1 MKYLLASALALALA
15 TTALPA
21 IIHNAQAI
29 PLAQN
34 SASTSSSEA
43 VDEAAIAVMINSV
56 ATFADQ
62 GDFASIEA
70 VFADE
75 IQVDYTSLWGGDGQT
90 HTPDS
95 LMTAWASVLPGFDQ
109 TYHDIAN
116 VQVELAGNLAT
127 ATADVIADHHLGA
140 DFWQVTGQYEYRFVK
155 SADRWQITHMT
166 FNLRDEVGDRTLV
179 TLASERAATEP
190 VGYRQ
195 QQQTE
200 QAVRDLLTSL
210 ETKDMEALAAVWAAD
225 AVQDMPFS
233 PAGFPKRVEG
243 RENLIQHYAAWPE
256 ISGNANFTDE
266 LVFYPMADPT
276 MVFAEWRGVVDIRTT
291 GRLYEQQYGGLFH
304 VVDGQIQ
311 LFREYY
317 DPIVFSVAFGLDE
330 SSAVDN

>member
-1 MKYLLASALALALA
+1 MKYLLASVWTVVLA
-15 TTALPA
+15 TTAVPVIA
-21 IIHNAQAI
+21 NSAPSS

-34 SASTSSSEA
+34 PASTSSSPT
-43 VDEAAIAVMINSV
+43 VDEAAIAVIINSV

-70 VFADE
+70 LYADE
-75 IQVDYTSLWGGDGQT
+75 IQVDYTSLWGGDVQT
-90 HTPDS
+90 YTPES

-109 TYHDIAN
+109 IYHDISSI
-116 VQVELAGNLAT
+116 QVELAGNLAT
-127 ATADVIADHHLGA
+127 ATADVIADHHLEG

-155 SADRWQITHMT
+155 LADQWQITHMT
-166 FNLRDEVGDRTLV
+166 FNLVDEVGDRTLV
-179 TLASERAATEP
+179 TRASERAATEP

-200 QAVRDLLTSL
+200 QAVRDFLTSL
-210 ETKDMEALAAVWAAD
+210 ETKDMDAFAAVWAEE

-276 MVFAEWRGVVDIRTT
+276 MVFAEWRGVVEILPT

-330 SSAVDN
+330 SSSADN

>member
-1 MKYLLASALALALA
+1 M
-15 TTALPA
+15 TGVQTCALP
-21 IIHNAQAI
+21 ICD
-29 PLAQN
+29 L
-34 SASTSSSEA
+34 
-43 VDEAAIAVMINSV
+43 
-56 ATFADQ
+56 
-62 GDFASIEA
+62 
-70 VFADE
+70 
-75 IQVDYTSLWGGDGQT
+75 
-90 HTPDS
+90 
-95 LMTAWASVLPGFDQ
+95 
-109 TYHDIAN
+109 
-116 VQVELAGNLAT
+116 
-127 ATADVIADHHLGA
+127 
-140 DFWQVTGQYEYRFVK
+140 YRFVK

>member
-1 MKYLLASALALALA
+1 MKPLFAGTLAVSLA
-15 TTALPA
+15 TAA
-21 IIHNAQAI
+21 IPVMAHSAPSI

-34 SASTSSSEA
+34 SASTASSQA
-43 VDEAAIAVMINSV
+43 VDEAAIAVIINSV

-62 GDFASIEA
+62 GDFASIE
-70 VFADE
+70 VLYADE
-75 IQVDYTSLWGGDGQT
+75 IQVDYTSLWGGDVQT
-90 HTPDS
+90 YTPES
-95 LMTAWASVLPGFDQ
+95 LMMAWASVLPGFDQ

-116 VQVELAGNLAT
+116 IQVEVAGNLAT
-127 ATADVIADHHLGA
+127 ATADVIADHHLEAG
-140 DFWQVTGQYEYRFVK
+140 FWQVTGQYEYRLMK
-155 SADRWQITHMT
+155 SADQWQITHMT
-166 FNLRDEVGDRTLV
+166 FNLVDEVGDRTLV
-179 TLASERAATEP
+179 TLASEKATTVP

-200 QAVRDLLTSL
+200 QAVRDFLISL
-210 ETKDMEALAAVWAAD
+210 ETKDMDAFAAVWAED

-243 RENLIQHYAAWPE
+243 RENLIRHYAAWPE
-256 ISGNANFTDE
+256 ISGRANFTNE

-276 MVFAEWRGVVDIRTT
+276 MVFAEWRGVVEILPT

-317 DPIVFSVAFGLDE
+317 DPIVFSVAFDLDD

>member
-1 MKYLLASALALALA
+1 MKPLFTGALAVALA
-15 TTALPA
+15 ATALPVIVHSA
-21 IIHNAQAI
+21 PPI
-29 PLAQN
+29 PLAQHST
-34 SASTSSSEA
+34 SASSSQA
-43 VDEAAIAVMINSV
+43 ADEAAIAVIINSV

-62 GDFASIEA
+62 GDFGSIEA
-70 VFADE
+70 LYADE
-75 IQVDYTSLWGGDGQT
+75 IQVDYTSLWGGDVQT
-90 HTPDS
+90 YMPES
-95 LMTAWASVLPGFDQ
+95 LMTAWASVLPGFNQ
-109 TYHDIAN
+109 TYHHISN
-116 VQVELAGNLAT
+116 IQIELSDNLAT
-127 ATADVIADHHLGA
+127 ATADVVADHHLEA

-155 SADRWQITHMT
+155 AADRWQITHMI
-166 FNLRDEVGDRTLV
+166 FNLVDEVGDRALV
-179 TLASERAATEP
+179 TLASERAATAP
-190 VGYRQ
+190 VGYLQ

-200 QAVRDLLTSL
+200 QGVRDFLTSL
-210 ETKDMEALAAVWAAD
+210 ETKDMDAFATVWAED

-276 MVFAEWRGVVDIRTT
+276 MVFAEWRGVVDILPT

-304 VVDGQIQ
+304 VVEGQIQ

-330 SSAVDN
+330 SSSADN

>member
-1 MKYLLASALALALA
+1 MKPLFTGALAVALA

-21 IIHNAQAI
+21 MVHSAPSI

-34 SASTSSSEA
+34 SAAPSSSQA
-43 VDEAAIAVMINSV
+43 VDEAAIAVIINSV

-62 GDFASIEA
+62 GDFVSIEA
-70 VFADE
+70 LYADE
-75 IQVDYTSLWGGDGQT
+75 IQVDYTSLWGGDVQT
-90 HTPDS
+90 YTPEG

-116 VQVELAGNLAT
+116 VQVALAGNLAT
-127 ATADVIADHHLGA
+127 ATADVVADHHLEA

-155 SADRWQITHMT
+155 VASRWQITHMT
-166 FNLRDEVGDRTLV
+166 LNLVDEVGDRALV
-179 TLASERAATEP
+179 TLAAERAATKS
-190 VGYRQ
+190 VGYLQ

-200 QAVRDLLTSL
+200 QAVRNFLTSL
-210 ETKDMEALAAVWAAD
+210 ETKDMEALAAVWAED

-233 PAGFPKRVEG
+233 PAGFPNRVEG

-276 MVFAEWRGVVDIRTT
+276 MVFAEWRGVVDILPT
-291 GRLYEQQYGGLFH
+291 GQLYEQQYGGLFQ

-317 DPIVFSVAFGLDE
+317 DPIVFSVAFGLDDG
-330 SSAVDN
+330 SSTNN